1 MAQTRRTFLQ
11 AAAMAVGAA
20 GVPLAGAQQGP
31 PTPPAAPG
39 PQGGPGGSRAQGGP
53 GTAGQQGVQPAKPL
67 VPASEVQVP
76 KISFGG
82 VRISRMIIGC
92 NPFYGFSHFNN
103 TLSQVMRE
111 YYTAE
116 RVCDVLHQCAR
127 FGINAYNFVDLG
139 RASQDL
145 DRFQAEG
152 GSMHLIVQGIG
163 DPAAFV
169 KRRKP
174 LAMYHHGNRT
184 DTAYRDGKIA
194 TVRDWCKQVRDLGCL
209 VGVGSHNPDVLALV
223 EEQGWDV
230 DFYAGCVYNLTRTP
244 EEWRKVLGGEL
255 IEMPSEIY
263 VQSDPPRMFKFMR
276 QTKKPCFAYK
286 ILAAGRV
293 SERAMDDAFKTAF
306 AGIKAGDAIFVGMFP
321 RVRDEVRE
329 NAERACRI
337 LGNA

>member
-1 MAQTRRTFLQ
+1 MAQTRRRFLQ
-11 AAAMAVGAA
+11 SAALAIGAA
-20 GVPLAGAQQGP
+20 GTPLV
-31 PTPPAAPG
+31 
-39 PQGGPGGSRAQGGP
+39 
-53 GTAGQQGVQPAKPL
+53 AGQQASPRP
-67 VPASEVQVP
+67 PASGAPPADPRAQAAQPSTPPIPASSLQVP
-76 KISFGG
+76 KVRFGAAE
-82 VRISRMIIGC
+82 ISRLVVGC
-92 NPFYGFSHFNN
+92 NPFYGFAHFNN
-103 TLSQVMRE
+103 ILATVMSE

-127 FGINAYNFVDLG
+127 FGVNAYNFVDLG

-163 DPAAFV
+163 DPTAFV
-169 KRRKP
+169 KLRKP

-209 VGVGSHNPDVLALV
+209 VGVGSHNPEVLALV

-263 VQSDPPRMFKFMR
+263 VQSDPPRMFRFMQ

-293 SERAMDDAFKTAF
+293 SERAMDDAFRTAF
-306 AGIKAGDAIFVGMFP
+306 ASIKASDAIFVGMFP

-337 LGNA
+337 LGKA